1 MTLRTFAPLV
11 LSTAALGNESACIST
26 DGLPFRLK
34 GLFPRLQITVNS
46 GVIALLFNIRVFNAV
61 FQTENLLPFLIY
73 AAFSLAF
80 ILNGPML
87 FLRYESRFKTVLY
100 LLFIVTFLWLV
111 SEGVELSNTYFLYG
125 FAFAF
130 PALFVTNLNFSIK
143 RFYMFSMLFGL
154 LLFFRVD
161 GWGWVLEEPEIK
173 MYNSYLILPFIL
185 ASFIGLRYYV
195 KNVFLS
201 VLGIVNL
208 LIYVPLF
215 LGIGVRGTY
224 VSLLIFTLLMMLR
237 LNIVRKHSYIV
248 GVSSAVL
255 LAGFMLVDFELLF
268 TWISQVLS
276 DNDMQIYAVDKY
288 LAMFSHGD
296 VSNGRGELYADAF
309 AGFLQSPVWGH
320 GFGLFEQSHDGLYVH
335 NIFLEVLYEGGVLL
349 ACIIFYPFYVYFRY
363 LFSSPENDKTYI
375 FLAFL
380 FSVGVSKLFFSGI
393 LWNVPPFWLFAGYMF
408 HPLLRKNE

>member
-1 MTLRTFAPLV
+1 MSPPA
-11 LSTAALGNESACIST
+11 IST
-26 DGLPFRLK
+26 DVLPFRLK
-34 GLFPRLQITVNS
+34 GLFRRLQITVNS

-73 AAFSLAF
+73 AVFFLAF

-87 FLRYESRFKTVLY
+87 FLRYESKFKTVLY

-161 GWGWVLEEPEIK
+161 VWGWVLEEPEIK

-224 VSLLIFTLLMMLR
+224 V
-237 LNIVRKHSYIV
+237 
-248 GVSSAVL
+248 
-255 LAGFMLVDFELLF
+255 
-268 TWISQVLS
+268 
-276 DNDMQIYAVDKY
+276 Y
-288 LAMFSHGD
+288 L
-296 VSNGRGELYADAF
+296 
-309 AGFLQSPVWGH
+309 P
-320 GFGLFEQSHDGLYVH
+320 
-335 NIFLEVLYEGGVLL
+335 
-349 ACIIFYPFYVYFRY
+349 C
-363 LFSSPENDKTYI
+363 
-375 FLAFL
+375 
-380 FSVGVSKLFFSGI
+380 
-393 LWNVPPFWLFAGYMF
+393 
-408 HPLLRKNE
+408 